1 MLLYISFQ
9 MKEVL
14 YSYISLSLKHGSQTK
29 VSQEWI
35 TKILKLEFCFMK
47 PWQKYIKRKQY
58 IRKMSSDDA
67 IYECRK
73 QQRMWQK
80 DEIRSERQNRLSF
93 TLKGESKTNLWE
105 KQKKTYRQPKD
116 ENKQGRESKRS
127 KNKESE
133 SLRIWTKFDSNKK
146 DKPSYTIVHT

>member
-1 MLLYISFQ
+1 

-58 IRKMSSDDA
+58 IREMSSDDA

-73 QQRMWQK
+73 QQRM
-80 DEIRSERQNRLSF
+80 
-93 TLKGESKTNLWE
+93 
-105 KQKKTYRQPKD
+105 
-116 ENKQGRESKRS
+116 
-127 KNKESE
+127 
-133 SLRIWTKFDSNKK
+133 
-146 DKPSYTIVHT
+146 